1 MLGKKTKQN
10 RFLSKVLMW
19 ILCVCVLM
27 IKSILKLK
35 SYSQVVKTKNAKKVH
50 IYIHTYIY
58 IYENGITL
66 KKKTHKPTISAIASV
81 YLGIPPTYT
90 LVGPLVEREKWTRKD
105 HSWLG
110 QQEEIPQLP
119 WELYPAKAV
128 CLFLNPRA
136 PGCCQ
141 HLSENTES
149 FQGGPPVA
157 MRSQEKEKV
166 VLFPCCLHILE

>member
-1 MLGKKTKQN
+1 MLHMLGKKTKQN

-58 IYENGITL
+58 IYIYIYIYENGITL

-90 LVGPLVEREKWTRKD
+90 LVGPLVEREK
-105 HSWLG
+105 
-110 QQEEIPQLP
+110 
-119 WELYPAKAV
+119 
-128 CLFLNPRA
+128 
-136 PGCCQ
+136 
-141 HLSENTES
+141 
-149 FQGGPPVA
+149 
-157 MRSQEKEKV
+157 
-166 VLFPCCLHILE
+166 